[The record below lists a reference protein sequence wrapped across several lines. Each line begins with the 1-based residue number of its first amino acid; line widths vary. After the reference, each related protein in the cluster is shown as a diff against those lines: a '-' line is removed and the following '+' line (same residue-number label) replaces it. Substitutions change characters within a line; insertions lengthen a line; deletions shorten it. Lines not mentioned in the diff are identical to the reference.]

1 MRTIIIVIAIILWV
15 LLGYFVNNQDCFDS
29 MFNCGSE
36 DAAAVVEEKPT
47 PVKKT
52 GPLLFNWGKEGAII
66 GDGWNNQRQSIINGL
81 KDDEILEITGQYR
94 ADETNNTTFENLG
107 VARANEVAK
116 LFKPPLSDDRI
127 RLRGQLVNAKDS
139 ERLELFKSASFRN
152 LKNSKSIKEI
162 DDKALIYF
170 PFNSTNK
177 LKSKDVEAYLD
188 DVAERVKKSGERVR
202 LTGHTDSV
210 SSSESN
216 LRLGQRRAD
225 IVKNYLISKGVA
237 SSKIIAISKGET
249 VPANEAY
256 VDNVENAQNRRTELE
271 IIK

>member
-1 MRTIIIVIAIILWV
+1 MRTIVIVIAIILWV
-15 LLGYFVNNQDCFDS
+15 LLGYFVKNNDCFDTK
-29 MFNCGSE
+29 FNCADKES
-36 DAAAVVEEKPT
+36 AAVVEEKPA

-52 GPLLFNWGKEGAII
+52 GPLLFNWNKEGAIT

-94 ADETNNTTFENLG
+94 ADETNKTTFENLG
-107 VARANEVAK
+107 VARASEIAK
-116 LFKPPLSDDRI
+116 LFKPPLTDERI

-139 ERLELFKSASFRN
+139 EKIELFKSATFRN

-162 DDKALIYF
+162 DDRTLIYF

-202 LTGHTDSV
+202 LSGHTDSV
-210 SSSESN
+210 SSEESN

-225 IVKNYLISKGVA
+225 IVKNYLVAKGVS
-237 SSKIIAISKGET
+237 SSKIIATSKGEM
-249 VPANEAY
+249 VPANGAY
-256 VDNVENAQNRRTELE
+256 VDNKESAQNRRTELE